1 MSSSANSPNHRFSG
15 TIDSFYDPEFTAD
28 ISNKM
33 RVPNKIILND
43 GSLNDPAIIA
53 AKKQTINS
61 MEDKSFWM
69 HVPERICLIG

>member
-1 MSSSANSPNHRFSG
+1 MSSSGNSPNHRFSG

-33 RVPNKIILND
+33 RVHHKISFSD
-43 GSLNDPAIIA
+43 VSLNDPAIIA
-53 AKKQTINS
+53 AKKQTLDS
-61 MEDKSFWM
+61 MGDKAAWM